1 MDFTIKTYKSLL
13 QILMEKKYLFLSFQ
27 EYIQKKYSIQN
38 SNLSFVILRHDV
50 DRLPQNALRMAQ
62 LEAQMNIKSTYFF
75 RVINKTFKSNIIK
88 KIAELGHEIGYHYEN
103 LSTVSK
109 QIKNKK
115 YKTNHNNKYIN
126 KLFEYALED
135 FKMKL
140 KELRKFYPVKTI
152 SMHGSPLSKYDNR
165 DLWKKYDYK
174 NEEIIGEPYFDVDF
188 NNILYITDAS
198 REWNNENINKRDK
211 VNNKFKFTFNHT
223 NDIILGLRKNILPD
237 KIMINIHPEFW
248 ANNTVEWYRIFL
260 YRKIRN
266 TIKKIFLKYTNN

>member
-1 MDFTIKTYKSLL
+1 
-13 QILMEKKYLFLSFQ
+13 MEKKYLFLSFQ

-75 RVINKTFKSNIIK
+75 RVINKTFKPNIIK